1 MAYPIPTVPY
11 VPVNYSCFSV
21 KFVPRMPPP
30 RNDSTRRVPASSRN
44 RKKKKANIQRGAD
57 CSWNWML
64 FQAWRSTTE
73 FTWCAL
79 YLLWVCGL
87 EGWCEHRLPK
97 ESLIRVSIAPGWVSQ
112 RTRAPEKNTLWD
124 AELPPLQCLA
134 SGQHDSC
141 QSQSSQ
147 STAWMKASPLDPDKI
162 CGKSLETL

>member
-1 MAYPIPTVPY
+1 MCLLVTVVSQLSLCPE
-11 VPVNYSCFSV
+11 C
-21 KFVPRMPPP
+21 PPP
-30 RNDSTRRVPASSRN
+30 MILPEECPQVVQTG
-44 RKKKKANIQRGAD
+44 KKKANIQRGAD
-57 CSWNWML
+57 CNWNWML

-73 FTWCAL
+73 LTWCAL
-79 YLLWVCGL
+79 YLLPVCGL

-97 ESLIRVSIAPGWVSQ
+97 ESLIRVSIALGWVSQ

-134 SGQHDSC
+134 SGQQDSC

-147 STAWMKASPLDPDKI
+147 RTAWMKASPLDPDKI